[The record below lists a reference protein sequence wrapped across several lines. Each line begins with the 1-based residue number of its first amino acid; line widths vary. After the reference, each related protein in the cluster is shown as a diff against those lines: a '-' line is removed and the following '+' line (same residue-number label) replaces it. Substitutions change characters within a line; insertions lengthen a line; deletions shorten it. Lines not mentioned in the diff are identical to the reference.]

1 MGSTYWIHMDMDAF
15 FASVEIASR
24 PYLKGKPVAVGG
36 SGNSR
41 TVVAAASYA
50 AREYGIHA
58 GMPSVDAFMR
68 CPSIIMIRP
77 DMKKYECVSR
87 HIFDMVKSY
96 AGNITVYSIDE
107 CFVEAQDREH
117 ALLMANHIRDYV
129 KTRHHITCSAGI
141 ADNKLIAKMASD
153 EHKPD
158 GLTVIDDSFAYVGQC
173 HVSDVPGIGRKTTK
187 ALAGLGIHYVK
198 DIREYPLYI
207 LKKHFNSYAYVLK
220 EIAQGRD
227 SSNILWN
234 IGSELKSVGN
244 THTMERDVIDK
255 SELGSMLSIIAEHV
269 ALRMN
274 DSGVEGNIVTLVIRY
289 SDFATFS
296 RRRKIYTHVRFPEE
310 ILFYASQILNS
321 IPLQMSVR
329 LIGISISGLRPVST
343 QLSFDF
349 QHNEKLETLEHVII
363 DIKSMFGE
371 WALMRG
377 SSLGMHRREF
387 MHFGG
392 IDARKRNRT
401 NAEGDLG

>member
-1 MGSTYWIHMDMDAF
+1 MGNKYWVHVDMDAF

-24 PYLKGKPVAVGG
+24 PYLQGKPVAVGG

-58 GMPSVDAFMR
+58 GMASVDAFMR

-77 DMKKYECVSR
+77 DMKKYESVSR
-87 HIFDMVKSY
+87 HIFDCIKAY

-107 CFVEAQDREH
+107 CFIESQDREH
-117 ALLMANHIRDYV
+117 ALHIAHYIRQYV
-129 KTRHHITCSAGI
+129 KSKHQITCSAGI
-141 ADNKLIAKMASD
+141 ARNKLIAKMASD
-153 EHKPD
+153 ENKPD
-158 GLTVIDDSFAYVGQC
+158 GLTVIDDAFSYVGQC

-198 DIREYPLYI
+198 DIREFPLYI
-207 LKKHFNSYAYVLK
+207 LRKHFNSYAYVLK

-234 IGSELKSVGN
+234 VSSELKSVGN
-244 THTMERDVIDK
+244 THTMEQDVYSK
-255 SELGSMLSIIAEHV
+255 EQLKSMLSIIAEHV

-274 DSGVEGNIVTLVIRY
+274 ESGVEGNIVRLVVRY

-296 RRRKIYTHVRFPEE
+296 KRRKIYRHIHFPED
-310 ILFYASQILNS
+310 ILLYASQILDS
-321 IPLQMSVR
+321 ISLQMSVR
-329 LIGISISGLRPVST
+329 LIGISVSGLRPVSS

-349 QHNEKLETLEHVII
+349 SDSRRIETLENVII
-363 DIKSMFGE
+363 DIKSIFGE

-377 SSLGMHRREF
+377 SSIGMHRREF

-392 IDARKRNRT
+392 IDARKRNRS
-401 NAEGDLG
+401 EGRRGK